1 MKSGTTTN
9 HQQQRGNV
17 NELTTPEM
25 RQDFRRIMYHLD
37 EHALRLSD
45 HLDVL
50 NDMRGELET
59 ARQFARCLLTNDP
72 FEAWRKLARRVDTT
86 SIALQ
91 STKKTATSKAKACA
105 LETRQQMIEVKHR
118 LENYAVWLSEFFS
131 DMHKLE
137 SFETELNLIE
147 DLQSHE
153 PLESQEA
160 RKNPWRG

>member
-1 MKSGTTTN
+1 
-9 HQQQRGNV
+9 
-17 NELTTPEM
+17 
-25 RQDFRRIMYHLD
+25 
-37 EHALRLSD
+37 
-45 HLDVL
+45 
-50 NDMRGELET
+50 
-59 ARQFARCLLTNDP
+59 
-72 FEAWRKLARRVDTT
+72 VDAT

-91 STKKTATSKAKACA
+91 STKKTATSKAKAGA

>member
-1 MKSGTTTN
+1 
-9 HQQQRGNV
+9 
-17 NELTTPEM
+17 
-25 RQDFRRIMYHLD
+25 
-37 EHALRLSD
+37 
-45 HLDVL
+45 
-50 NDMRGELET
+50 
-59 ARQFARCLLTNDP
+59 
-72 FEAWRKLARRVDTT
+72 
-86 SIALQ
+86 
-91 STKKTATSKAKACA
+91 
-105 LETRQQMIEVKHR
+105 MIEIKHR